1 MNRKSMYV
9 TKPLK
14 DKKYNI
20 KVPPSNAFKIE
31 TPDDCIKMHT
41 ITLAV
46 AKRGTGKSVALT
58 NLLRILRENNAM
70 DRILLIS
77 PTYFS
82 NKDLF
87 DSIGIQEEDIFDEPN
102 DKAIEDVIKIV
113 EEENDD
119 YEEYHS
125 KMKRYKKLMGM
136 LDRQVNIFE
145 IPADLLLEFAES
157 DFQPPEHKYNG
168 KKPVIGLLLDDI
180 QGSNLFRTGGKFM
193 SFAIRHRHVG
203 KGLGCSI
210 FMACQNYISPAS
222 CPRAVR
228 NNLTH
233 MLLFRNKDIKT
244 LSQIASEFGGEIDE
258 ETFMSVYNEAT
269 RDSPHDFLFI
279 DTSKKDS
286 HPSMFR
292 KNFDRFIVPDPKL
305 LNPEIDIKQ
314 MK

>member
-1 MNRKSMYV
+1 MTTV
-9 TKPLK
+9 TKPLQDNRYK
-14 DKKYNI
+14 I

-31 TPDDCIKMHT
+31 TPDDCIKLHT

-58 NLLRILRENNAM
+58 NLLRILRENKVM

-87 DSIGIQEEDIFDEPN
+87 DSIGIEQNDIFDEPN
-102 DKAIEDVIKIV
+102 DKAIEDVIDIV
-113 EEENDD
+113 EKENDD
-119 YEEYHS
+119 YEEYHA
-125 KMKRYKKLMGM
+125 KLKRWKKLMNM
-136 LDRQVNIFE
+136 MDKEVSVFE
-145 IPADLLLEFAES
+145 MPTDLLLEFAET
-157 DFQPPEHKYNG
+157 DFKKPTHRYNG
-168 KKPVIGLLLDDI
+168 RKPVIGLLLDDI
-180 QGSNLFRTGGKFM
+180 QGSNLFRHGGKFM

-210 FMACQNYISPAS
+210 FMACQNYISPSS

-233 MLLFRNKDIKT
+233 MMLFRNKDMKT
-244 LSQIASEFGGEIDE
+244 ISQISQEFGGEIDE
-258 ETFMSVYNEAT
+258 ETFIKVYNEAT
-269 RDSPHDFLFI
+269 KDSPHDFLFI

-292 KNFDRFIVPDPKL
+292 KNFDRFII
-305 LNPEIDIKQ
+305 PETVSTEENS
-314 MK
+314 